1 MRLRTA
7 KPSTHLHLS
16 ITPTAHHYRRLAS
29 FTVPL
34 ASTEMLI
41 FFFVLLRPTWPRP
54 PSRVHAPPCSP
65 RLASRV
71 TTVCIENP
79 DPQAKSVIPPTSAAK
94 CGCLRSMPE
103 QVTQL
108 GRRDRHQAIRRRR
121 PQKATVFQTLRE
133 QARAL
138 PVVPDHLQQV
148 AAASAE
154 AEQMSAQRVAAQH
167 LLHLERQARKALPH
181 VGVPRGQPDPYAGR
195 NGDHR
200 RRLVLASALSSADTV
215 DASTDLH
222 PTAGREL
229 DLDRARLLR
238 RRHWQRWS
246 CCLRHG
252 RNCYRA
258 ERDGRRR
265 TFAALAATGTA
276 AWHVSRL
283 RAQPPRPP
291 HPAPVPPR

>member
-1 MRLRTA
+1 MPGKAFRS
-7 KPSTHLHLS
+7 PSSRCSFGTSGISAAGRKSAELERSMLTHH
-16 ITPTAHHYRRLAS
+16 PPPA
-29 FTVPL
+29 
-34 ASTEMLI
+34 
-41 FFFVLLRPTWPRP
+41 
-54 PSRVHAPPCSP
+54 PSR
-65 RLASRV
+65 RTLA
-71 TTVCIENP
+71 
-79 DPQAKSVIPPTSAAK
+79 
-94 CGCLRSMPE
+94 
-103 QVTQL
+103 
-108 GRRDRHQAIRRRR
+108 
-121 PQKATVFQTLRE
+121 
-133 QARAL
+133 
-138 PVVPDHLQQV
+138 VVPDHLQQV
-148 AAASAE
+148 AATSSE
-154 AEQMSAQRVAAQH
+154 AKQMSAQRVAAQH